1 MPWLCFIAAMKISP
15 YQRKKVKV
23 KAIVSLICGEVWS
36 VTDCYCAHQAMQT
49 HSFIKNA
56 VSQKQQI
63 LTLWGWINLAAS
75 VEGIIR

>member
-1 MPWLCFIAAMKISP
+1 MKISP

-49 HSFIKNA
+49 HSFIKYAKKKPKATN
-56 VSQKQQI
+56 I
-63 LTLWGWINLAAS
+63 DS
-75 VEGIIR
+75 VRLNQLGSLY